1 MAGATLRRLGGTIMH
16 PPTYTGIGEVLKI
29 TLKTEGPRGLYKGLT
44 PSSENVEGVDNRGA
58 KSSTHSTNCTCCEV
72 AEWYVILM
80 TRTRLQTQGTI
91 MHPPTYTGIGE
102 VLKITLKTEGP
113 RGLARRKWK

>member
-1 MAGATLRRLGGTIMH
+1 MH

-44 PSSENVEGVDNRGA
+44 PNKSSSENVEGVDNRGA

-72 AEWYVILM
+72 AEWY
-80 TRTRLQTQGTI
+80 
-91 MHPPTYTGIGE
+91 HPPTYTGIGE

-113 RGLARRKWK
+113 RGLYKGLTPNLLKWV